1 MVDMESTAVLAVNIS
16 SAIAG
21 DTQTVRESYEL
32 AVQNLNAVRQDPEA
46 TEHLSEDL
54 ARELVA
60 DKGFHSNDVLTG
72 MEQLGVRTYIS
83 EPDRGVRRWKGKA
96 QAQRATYE
104 NRRRMKR
111 TKGKRLQRQRG
122 ERLER
127 NFANQYPAGGMRR
140 THLRGR
146 ANILKRILVHVA
158 AGNLGLV
165 MRQQLGAGTPRG
177 LQGRLASV
185 LVASLRAMSRLWA
198 RAVANIRSET
208 STGPYSLSLQR
219 HLATALIG
227 RPEPTSTTGC

>member
-1 MVDMESTAVLAVNIS
+1 
-16 SAIAG
+16 
-21 DTQTVRESYEL
+21 
-32 AVQNLNAVRQDPEA
+32 
-46 TEHLSEDL
+46 
-54 ARELVA
+54 
-60 DKGFHSNDVLTG
+60 
-72 MEQLGVRTYIS
+72 
-83 EPDRGVRRWKGKA
+83 
-96 QAQRATYE
+96 
-104 NRRRMKR
+104 MKR

-127 NFANQYPAGGMRR
+127 NFANQYPVGGMRR

-146 ANILKRILVHVA
+146 SNILKRILVHVA

-227 RPEPTSTTGC
+227 RPEPTSTTAC